1 MSLES
6 EVANLTAQ
14 TTALL
19 TAVNVQKSALDNAAA
34 QATSAAAQVG
44 GVQRTTASG
53 TVTLTVSSPT
63 YQFIDPNGANRDVVL
78 PAPGAEQTCM
88 FAVKHTGG
96 ANSLTVK
103 TAALVALD
111 LPVMPGYTLAL
122 VWGGTA
128 WEVL

>member
-53 TVTLTVSSPT
+53 TVTLAVSSPT
-63 YQFIDPNGANRDVVL
+63 YQFIDPNGANRDVIL
-78 PAPGAEQTCM
+78 PTPGAEQTCM

-96 ANSLTVK
+96 ANTLTVK
-103 TAALVALD
+103 TAAMGALD
-111 LPVMPGYTLAL
+111 LPVMPGYPLAL